1 MGLGISGMREH
12 RLGERQTRG
21 TAQLKNKIIRS
32 AAPKIAG
39 AALGHAG
46 KALKGLMKK
55 VGGKMKARGE
65 KGMRDKAAKKGMR
78 DAGYSRKEARQKY
91 KQLGEEAQAFTDS
104 FDANQVM
111 QGLSAQ
117 DSPLQDVQESTEA
130 SVDATPP
137 SEGVGQLGIKLPNSL
152 ERFKLNPM
160 ETPFKFQPNV
170 GGGIGNM
177 LKIGGFGGG

>member
-46 KALKGLMKK
+46 KALKSVMKK
-55 VGGKMKARGE
+55 AGGKMKARGE
-65 KGMRDKAAKKGMR
+65 KGLRDRAAKQNLR
-78 DAGYSRKEARQKY
+78 EAGYTRKEARQKY
-91 KQLGEEAQAFTDS
+91 KQLGDEAQAFADN
-104 FDANQVM
+104 FDANQAM
-111 QGLSAQ
+111 QGLSTQ
-117 DSPLQDVQESTEA
+117 DSPLQDVQESTE
-130 SVDATPP
+130 SSIDANPP
-137 SEGVGQLGIKLPNSL
+137 SNQIGQLGIKLPNSL
-152 ERFKLNPM
+152 ERFSLNNPM
-160 ETPFKFQPNV
+160 KTAFKFQPNV

-177 LKIGGFGGG
+177 